1 MNRGRAAEAGTWRRL
16 SRFAHRGSRGKVRTP
31 RNNAGMDDVTT
42 NDDWTDRQQAQA
54 AGFDAIGTRYDEV
67 FPHKEGQTRTVEQL
81 LERLRTGARVLDLGC
96 GTGVPTA
103 RQLVDGGCQVT
114 GVDIS
119 PVMLDQSRRKY
130 LRRHSCSATSSMSP
144 RRMIAS
150 MPW

>member
-1 MNRGRAAEAGTWRRL
+1 LLIEVVG
-16 SRFAHRGSRGKVRTP
+16 GKVRTP

-67 FPHKEGQTRTVEQL
+67 FPDKEGQTWTVEQF

-96 GTGVPTA
+96 RTGVPTA

-119 PVMLDQSRRKY
+119 PVMLDQARRNVPEATF
-130 LRRHSCSATSSMSP
+130 LRATSSM
-144 RRMIAS
+144 RRGE
-150 MPW
+150 